1 MQLRIAHSTSVQNI
15 LRSEAAAVMAACE
28 IHSQCNF
35 VKLFSPSFPHILE
48 KIFFSLDYESY
59 KNCLE
64 VNSEWKGVLTSERYK
79 TKGRTVFTKEIVEDE
94 RKLHWA
100 AMTGR
105 RDDVRLL
112 LASGMVNV
120 NCKDSVLYCRTP
132 LHLAVMSGDKEVAKL
147 LIDSSAGVNLA
158 DEYGQTPLHWAAD
171 KGNSEVA
178 KLLIECGADPNVC
191 TKNGSTPLHMA
202 AYYGDKDLALLLV
215 DGKEELAKILI
226 DSGADTNVA
235 DEDGQTP
242 PHIAAK
248 KGYKEVVKLLIKEG
262 ADMDKADNNGKTP
275 RHQMDWLEFC
285 RSSCN

>member
-1 MQLRIAHSTSVQNI
+1 MGH
-15 LRSEAAAVMAACE
+15 
-28 IHSQCNF
+28 
-35 VKLFSPSFPHILE
+35 
-48 KIFFSLDYESY
+48 ES
-59 KNCLE
+59 KNGE
-64 VNSEWKGVLTSERYK
+64 NDRGREERGEGIDTANK
-79 TKGRTVFTKEIVEDE
+79 NGDRAITLAMRNRHLEIVEVLAEAGARLKNLTPNDS
-94 RKLHWA
+94 KLA
-100 AMTGR
+100 
-105 RDDVRLL
+105 
-112 LASGMVNV
+112 
-120 NCKDSVLYCRTP
+120 
-132 LHLAVMSGDKEVAKL
+132 AKL

-242 PHIAAK
+242 LHIAAK

-275 RHQMDWLEFC
+275 RHHMDWLK
-285 RSSCN
+285 